1 MVRFEKDREMKPNY
15 KQILLLA
22 GIFSLLCLS
31 HSYAEGLV
39 REYFVSFNKYASRAE
54 DFLSKGD
61 YPSALQMY
69 EQSAGLYEK
78 ENNELGVLF
87 CLVRMGWLKRELG
100 EYADALLLLRKAHPI
115 GVRLHGDAAEID
127 ASLGNVYM
135 FSGDS
140 EKAKKHYHQA
150 LDTLKDFEFKTYYS
164 SIPNKKEMFNMFR
177 KCKAIIHA
185 RDSLGVLHYFSGEYV
200 AALEHLSLA
209 ASLIEKIKR
218 VSDNPDYNVYFR
230 LDYDIYNGIGY
241 CETLMGALYGEL
253 GQLDKAKQ
261 HFSIGLEAFKEGRR
275 YFGELFNRSL
285 KLRTEFKSSDM
296 DIDSKKIKEYESF
309 LNDVDTLG
317 ATDIAWRFCYEIASE
332 LIKEKKYP
340 QARAYL
346 ARAIETLELTRSRL
360 REDTVKKTF
369 AASVQDVY
377 SAMINLLFEMHEIG
391 EGFAYL
397 ERSKARAF
405 LDILAGRS
413 LKAKKTLDNGLVEK
427 EIQTQQKIDELLRSL
442 NTTLGPKREVIY
454 KEYKRLLS
462 EHKADLDAIKDK
474 SLEFATTASVATVPA
489 EKIAARIAEG
499 SVLVSYF
506 VSEKRMLIWTVRRD
520 GIKAVPVD
528 ISASSLAGLVR
539 QYRAAM
545 TQRQTANI
553 LALGSQLYDLLISPV
568 KKELTGAK
576 KLLIV
581 PTGMLH
587 YLPFSGLNVSGEHFL
602 AQDFIISILPNA
614 SSIYYLD
621 KEVTQD
627 LTHILAVGN
636 PRLKDAGL
644 SLKFAEEEIKAIC
657 KDFPHKAVLTGTQA
671 LESVFRQKDIIDIG
685 VIHIAAHGE
694 FNVQDPLKS
703 ALLLV
708 GDDQYDGNL
717 ETFEIYS
724 LTMNPRLVVLSAC
737 ESGIGEI
744 ENGDEVQSLNRA
756 FLYAGAGSVV
766 ASLWNVNDLVTAV
779 LMEQF
784 YKNLEIMDKAQALR
798 MAQLKV
804 QQISDYSS
812 PYYWA
817 AFYLIGD

>member
-1 MVRFEKDREMKPNY
+1 MRSNY
-15 KQILLLA
+15 KKILLMA
-22 GIFSLLCLS
+22 VIFSLLCLS
-31 HSYAEGLV
+31 HSYSEGLL

-54 DFLSKGD
+54 DFLSQGD
-61 YPSALQMY
+61 YSSALQMY
-69 EQSAGLYEK
+69 EQSRGLYEK
-78 ENNELGVLF
+78 ENNDLGVLF

-100 EYADALLLLRKAHPI
+100 EYADALVLLRKAHPL

-135 FSGDS
+135 FSGDP

-150 LDTLKDFEFKTYYS
+150 LDTLKDFKFETSYS
-164 SIPNKKEMFNMFR
+164 SIPTKKAMFNMFR

-185 RDSLGVLHYFSGEYV
+185 RDSLGVLHYFSREYE
-200 AALEHLSLA
+200 AALGHLSA
-209 ASLIEKIKR
+209 AGSLIDKIKR
-218 VSDNPDYNVYFR
+218 VSSDPQYNVYFR

-241 CETLMGALYGEL
+241 CETLRGALYAEL
-253 GQLDKAKQ
+253 GQFDKAKQ
-261 HFSIGLEAFKEGRR
+261 HFSIGREAFKEGKR

-285 KLRTEFKSSDM
+285 MLKAEFKSSDM

-309 LNDVDTLG
+309 LDDVDKLG
-317 ATDIAWRFCYEIASE
+317 ATDIAWRLCYEIGSE
-332 LIKEKKYP
+332 LIKEKKFP

-377 SAMINLLFEMHEIG
+377 SEMINLLFEMRQID

-427 EIQTQQKIDELLRSL
+427 EIQSQQKIEELLRSL
-442 NTTLGPKREVIY
+442 NTTLGPKREAIY

-462 EHKADLDAIKDK
+462 EHKAVLDSIKDK
-474 SLEFATTASVATVPA
+474 SLEFAATASVATVPA
-489 EKIAARIAEG
+489 EKIAGRIPKEA
-499 SVLVSYF
+499 VLVSYF
-506 VSEKRMLIWTVRRD
+506 VSERRMLIWTVRRD

-528 ISASSLAGLVR
+528 INASSLARLVR
-539 QYRAAM
+539 EYRAAI

-553 LALGSQLYDLLISPV
+553 LALGDQLYDLLITPV
-568 KKELTGAK
+568 KKELIGAK
-576 KLLIV
+576 KLFIV

-587 YLPFSGLNVSGEHFL
+587 YLPFSGLNASGEHFL
-602 AQDFIISILPNA
+602 AQDLSISILPNA

-644 SLKFAEEEIKAIC
+644 SLQFAEEEIKAIC
-657 KDFPHKAVLTGTQA
+657 KDFPKKEVLTGTLA
-671 LESVFRQKDIIDIG
+671 RESVFRQKDITDIG

-703 ALLLV
+703 ALLLA

-717 ETFEIYS
+717 QTFEIYS

-744 ENGDEVQSLNRA
+744 EGGDEVQSLNRA

-766 ASLWNVNDLVTAV
+766 ASLWNVNDLATSV

-784 YKNLEIMDKAQALR
+784 YKNLETMDKAQALR

-804 QQISDYSS
+804 QKMPDWSS

-817 AFYLIGD
+817 AFYLVGD

>member
-1 MVRFEKDREMKPNY
+1 
-15 KQILLLA
+15 
-22 GIFSLLCLS
+22 LS
-31 HSYAEGLV
+31 SSYAEGLV
-39 REYFVSFNKYASRAE
+39 REYYVSLNKYASRAE
-54 DFLSKGD
+54 GLVSKGD
-61 YPSALQMY
+61 YSSALQMY
-69 EQSAGLYEK
+69 EQSCGLYEK
-78 ENNELGVLF
+78 QNNDLGALF
-87 CLVRMGWLKRELG
+87 CLVKMGWLKRELG

-135 FSGDS
+135 FSGDT

-150 LDTLKDFEFKTYYS
+150 LDTLKDFEFKTSYS
-164 SIPNKKEMFNMFR
+164 SIPNNKEMFNMFR
-177 KCKAIIHA
+177 KSKAIIHA
-185 RDSLGVLHYFSGEYV
+185 RDSLGVLHYFSGEYDQ
-200 AALEHLSLA
+200 ALEHLSLA
-209 ASLIEKIKR
+209 ASLIEKIRR
-218 VSDNPDYNVYFR
+218 VSSNPEYNVYFR

-241 CETLMGALYGEL
+241 CETLRGAVYGEL
-253 GQLDKAKQ
+253 GRLDEARR
-261 HFSIGLEAFKEGRR
+261 HFSIGLEAFKEGKR
-275 YFGELFNRSL
+275 YFGELFNKSL
-285 KLRTEFKSSDM
+285 KLRTELKSPGM

-309 LNDVDTLG
+309 LKEVDTLG
-317 ATDIAWRFCYEIASE
+317 AADIAWRFCYVLGRE

-377 SAMINLLFEMHEIG
+377 GEMINLLFEMHEIE

-413 LKAKKTLDNGLVEK
+413 LKAKKGLDNGLVEK
-427 EIQTQQKIDELLRSL
+427 EIQIQQKIEELLRSL
-442 NTTLGPKREVIY
+442 NTTLGPKRGIIY

-462 EHKADLDAIKDK
+462 EHKAVLDSIKDK
-474 SLEFATTASVATVPA
+474 SLEFATTASVATAPA
-489 EKIAARIAEG
+489 EKIAARIPKEA
-499 SVLVSYF
+499 VLVSYF
-506 VSEKRMLIWTVRRD
+506 ISEKRMLVWTLRRD
-520 GIKAVPVD
+520 GIKAVAVD
-528 ISASSLAGLVR
+528 IGASSLAGLVR
-539 QYRAAM
+539 QYRSAI

-553 LALGSQLYDLLISPV
+553 LALGNQLYDLLISPV
-568 KKELTGAK
+568 KEELSGAK

-587 YLPFSGLNVSGEHFL
+587 YLPFSGLNSPGEHFL
-602 AQDFIISILPNA
+602 AQDFTVSILPNA

-627 LTHILAVGN
+627 STHILAVGN
-636 PRLKDAGL
+636 PRLKDASL

-657 KDFPHKAVLTGTQA
+657 KDFPHKVALTGAQA
-671 LESVFRQKDIIDIG
+671 LESVFRQKDITDIG

-737 ESGIGEI
+737 QSGIGEV
-744 ENGDEVQSLNRA
+744 ESGDEVQSLNRA

-766 ASLWNVNDLVTAV
+766 ASLWNVNDLATSV

-784 YKNLEIMDKAQALR
+784 YKNLETMDKAQALR

-804 QQISDYSS
+804 REMPDYSN

-817 AFYLIGD
+817 AFYLIGDQ